1 MALEEQ
7 DPNSIL
13 HFYRRCLMLRK
24 RSQTLLWGAYREYG
38 RHNRKRYVY
47 ERRLGDERIL
57 VICSF
62 SGENQKYKLPP
73 GYYAAEA
80 ELLLCNYP
88 EAGIAG
94 LLRPYEARVYR
105 FSTSADTP

>member
-80 ELLLCNYP
+80 ERLLCNYP